1 MVKNNEF
8 REDFYYRINVL
19 NLNLPSLRERKSD
32 ISELVDFFIKKV
44 NSKVNSNIKGI
55 TKEGMEILKRYD
67 WPGNVRQLENVIEKL
82 VIRSKGE
89 YILTDMVRDSIDSLN
104 MSKNE
109 KIEKDKA
116 EESGEYLNL
125 DIDGTLKEMQQKII
139 EKVIENTDGNKT
151 EAARRLGIG
160 RTTLWRHLSS

>member
-1 MVKNNEF
+1 
-8 REDFYYRINVL
+8 
-19 NLNLPSLRERKSD
+19 
-32 ISELVDFFIKKV
+32 
-44 NSKVNSNIKGI
+44 
-55 TKEGMEILKRYD
+55 
-67 WPGNVRQLENVIEKL
+67 VIEKL